1 MLISFYIIVKKDK
14 TENISDLLRSLFTIS
29 ETFYKWML
37 LIGANWMGSIWKQRY
52 DWLISH
58 ILKY

>member
-1 MLISFYIIVKKDK
+1 MLISSYIIVKKDK
-14 TENISDLLRSLFTIS
+14 TENISDLLQSLFIIS
-29 ETFYKWML
+29 ENFYQRML
-37 LIGANWMGSIWKQRY
+37 LIGANWMASIWKQRY